1 MKKNILL
8 TIWIVIIFNS
18 LFFLWIYFFKDN
30 FTFVG
35 DNNNVIL
42 QKEKKVITQ
51 HITENYDIKDVQ
63 SKIVSTIKNV
73 SNSVVSIVI
82 SKDLEV
88 YYFADPFA
96 QKAYV
101 EKKKRKIGWWSGII
115 ISKDGYILT
124 NKHVIADLD
133 ADYSVVTKNG
143 DVYKVDKVRT
153 DPILDLAV
161 LHVVDEKWQPV
172 YDLQPAN
179 IIDANSPV
187 QIWQFVIAI
196 WNALAEYSDT
206 VTLWILSAKWRK
218 LEENNG
224 SLYVWLYQTDA
235 AINPWNSGGPLI
247 DIAWQVIGVNTA
259 ITAQGQWIWFSIPIN
274 RQFIKA
280 TLESIEKYHTI
291 KRPLLGV
298 KIISINKTLAKKLKL
313 STYEWVLVQEVL
325 PNSPA
330 FFAWIKKW
338 DIILKI
344 DWKTINKDNPIIYS
358 VFTHSLWD
366 EINLIISRN
375 WKLISKKL
383 KLTEF

>member
-8 TIWIVIIFNS
+8 TIWIVLVVNS
-18 LFFLWIYFFKDN
+18 LLFLWVYFFKDN

-35 DNNNVIL
+35 NDNNVVL

-51 HITENYDIKDVQ
+51 HITEKYDIKNVQ
-63 SKIVSTIKNV
+63 TKIVSTIKNI

-101 EKKKRKIGWWSGII
+101 EKKKRKIWGWSGIV

-133 ADYSVVTKNG
+133 ADYSVVTKDG
-143 DVYKVDKVRT
+143 DIYKVDKVRT
-153 DPILDLAV
+153 DPVLDLAV
-161 LHVVDEKWQPV
+161 LHVVDEKWQNV
-172 YDLQPAN
+172 YDLKPAK
-179 IIDANSPV
+179 IIDYTSPV
-187 QIWQFVIAI
+187 NIWQFVIAI
-196 WNALAEYSDT
+196 WNALAEYNDT

-218 LEENNG
+218 LDENNG

-247 DIAWQVIGVNTA
+247 DIAWQVIWVNTA
-259 ITAQGQWIWFSIPIN
+259 ITAQWQWIWFSIPIN
-274 RQFIKA
+274 KQFIEA
-280 TLESIEKYHTI
+280 TLKSIEKYHTI

-313 STYEWVLVQEVL
+313 STYEWVLVQKVI

-330 FFAWIKKW
+330 FFAGLKKW

-344 DWKTINKDNPIIYS
+344 DWKTINQDNPIIYS
-358 VFTHSLWD
+358 VFTHSLGD
-366 EINLIISRN
+366 EVELIISRK
-375 WKLISKKL
+375 WKLILKKL